1 MVNKKLQDKLD
12 ELMTRPNTTYNRGI
26 LHGFLLA
33 LTTEDRIDGQ
43 EAIGLLEKF
52 GERDSVGC

>member
-1 MVNKKLQDKLD
+1 MVNKKLQYKLD

-33 LTTEDRIDGQ
+33 LVTENRIDGQ
-43 EAIGLLEKF
+43 EAIELLEKF
-52 GERDSVGC
+52 GQRDLVGC